1 MIKCK
6 ICGHEVKYRLIEHVI
21 KTHKMNVDFYKQ
33 NYGDIISKE
42 YSEK

>member
-6 ICGHEVKYRLIEHVI
+6 ICGHEVKYRLIEHII

-33 NYGDIISKE
+33 NYGDIN
-42 YSEK
+42 